1 MLGGMKCLGF
11 GGIRLKDYPGQ
22 WWGSRQHMDVSLGRF
37 KLYIIDT
44 MQPSILEG
52 VYKRLK
58 LIKIFVKRRNLN
70 RNRLESLEKTCY

>member
-1 MLGGMKCLGF
+1 
-11 GGIRLKDYPGQ
+11 
-22 WWGSRQHMDVSLGRF
+22 MDVSLGRF